1 MDILDEF
8 NPYKTFWVKTYEKY
22 IPLNISASTALV

>member
-8 NPYKTFWVKTYEKY
+8 NPYKTFLGEKY